1 MECAVALI
9 ASQFYDLCTLLDSP
23 SLTVRG
29 SLELFI
35 LAAIARGDAHGY
47 AIAAS
52 LKALGLGDVKGGTL
66 YPALARLE
74 AGGLVVP
81 RWEVGE
87 AGPARKLYALTT
99 AGWAGLRD
107 RAAAWR
113 AQVDGAA
120 RLLDAAVDAEA
131 V

>member
-1 MECAVALI
+1 M
-9 ASQFYDLCTLLDSP
+9 DTR
-23 SLTVRG
+23 SLTGRG
-29 SLELFI
+29 SLDLFI

-87 AGPARKLYALTT
+87 AGPARKLYALT
-99 AGWAGLRD
+99 ARGWTGLKD
-107 RAAAWR
+107 GAEAWR
-113 AQVDGAA
+113 AQVDGAG
-120 RLLDAAVDAEA
+120 RLLAEAVDAGA
-131 V
+131 A